1 MSKNDEYRG
10 NAAECCRMASGTQ
23 NQADKRRWLDMAQ
36 HWFAKS
42 EQQSVEEKFD
52 AADKNS

>member
-1 MSKNDEYRG
+1 
-10 NAAECCRMASGTQ
+10 MAVGTQ

>member
-1 MSKNDEYRG
+1 MMSTAVMLP
-10 NAAECCRMASGTQ
+10 NAAEWRSARKT
-23 NQADKRRWLDMAQ
+23 KPIRLDMAQ